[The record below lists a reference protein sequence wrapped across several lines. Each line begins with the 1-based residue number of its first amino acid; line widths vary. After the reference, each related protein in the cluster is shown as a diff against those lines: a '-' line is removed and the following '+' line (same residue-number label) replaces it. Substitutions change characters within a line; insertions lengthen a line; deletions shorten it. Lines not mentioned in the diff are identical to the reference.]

1 MLELRSKTSG
11 AAFPVLRFEGFH
23 ELVNEDPFWVPSTEA
38 EIEEH
43 GEHMDKQ
50 SLSMAFKYLTMLR
63 KSKGLY
69 VESALVENAEKQR
82 TLKR

>member
-1 MLELRSKTSG
+1 MRSKTSG

-23 ELVNEDPFWVPSTEA
+23 ELAGEDPFWIPFTTE

-43 GEHMDKQ
+43 GINPEK
-50 SLSMAFKYLTMLR
+50 LSVAFRCLTQIR

-69 VESALVENAEKQR
+69 IESVLVENAEKQR